1 MDIDGAQALEV
12 YKSRDEHEKNFDQL
26 KNQML
31 YYNQRNSSEEGR
43 NGRSFISFVGLIAV
57 SSVRYAWKEK
67 MQDRYES
74 SLNMLDELESVRYS
88 EYTDG
93 TTHMSSFTGKQVEIC
108 DACGVAV
115 PKECMPATYRKARER
130 KENPKKRGRKSKN
143 TSASD
148 V

>member
-1 MDIDGAQALEV
+1 
-12 YKSRDEHEKNFDQL
+12 
-26 KNQML
+26 
-31 YYNQRNSSEEGR
+31 
-43 NGRSFISFVGLIAV
+43 
-57 SSVRYAWKEK
+57 

-93 TTHMSSFTGKQVEIC
+93 TTHMSSFTGRQVEIC